1 MSRIRKV
8 LKRPSAQHKTLEKII
23 KALLQCHKTSNKDFF
38 YEKTL
43 THEFYH
49 QLRNLV
55 PSHTVI
61 PEFPV
66 KNLIDYNLENERFDF
81 FLYKKTYGN
90 SDNLVLEFKKNK
102 YNKNIII
109 EDLIKLEKVSK
120 IFEKSNLTK
129 SIRPIQIIFF
139 TEPLNFHRYSS
150 LISEVF
156 SNSEIRIIATA
167 PSICINS
174 LHQMHAT
181 KNGRTALNIRK
192 KCIVTN
198 YQKIIDYKMIDK
210 SIPTIL
216 HPRKNGKV
224 KKVLLYHNNVKTEID
239 IN

>member
-8 LKRPSAQHKTLEKII
+8 LKRPSPQHNTLQKII
-23 KALLQCHKTSNKDFF
+23 KALLLCHRNQNKDYF

-66 KNLIDYNLENERFDF
+66 KNLINYNLENERFDF
-81 FLYKKTYGN
+81 FLFKKTYVN
-90 SDNLVLEFKKNK
+90 SDNLVLEFKKNQ
-102 YNKNIII
+102 YNKNLIIQ
-109 EDLIKLEKVSK
+109 DLNKLEKVSK
-120 IFEKSNLTK
+120 RFEKINLQK

-139 TEPLNFHRYSS
+139 TEPLNFHKYSS
-150 LISEVF
+150 LISEAF

-167 PSICINS
+167 PSILINT
-174 LHQMHAT
+174 LHRKRAK
-181 KNGRTALNIRK
+181 KNGRTAITIKK
-192 KCIVTN
+192 KCIITN
-198 YQKIIDYKMIDK
+198 YQKIIDYKMIEK
-210 SIPTIL
+210 NIPVIL

-224 KKVLLYHNNVKTEID
+224 KKVVLYDDNTQTQID
-239 IN
+239 LD